1 MWYEPDMDIPQGML
15 AHWLSLARHTPL
27 GVICDLDGTLLPFV
41 ATPSES
47 RLSPGLAE
55 LLSGLAALPGL
66 SLAIVSGRPREDLER
81 LLAPV
86 PGAWLVAEHGGW
98 HRRAGA
104 WEAAVDRPPEDVEPL
119 AARLQHLAAAVPGAL
134 VERKTYLLEE
144 QGTLRGSVANFR

>member
-1 MWYEPDMDIPQGML
+1 MWYEPDMDIPQGVL
-15 AHWLSLARHTPL
+15 AHWPSLARHTPL

-81 LLAPV
+81 LLTPV
-86 PGAWLVAEHGGW
+86 PDACLVAEHGGW

-134 VERKTYLLEE
+134 VERKTWLLEE